1 VPTDLI
7 SPVDPVSSITGGAIS
22 GEAIPQQLHSDELWA
37 KVGEDRIEIGL
48 ALREELK
55 RASDNRHRKRLRTAD
70 PDLGAGPSHSM
81 AESEDRDGA
90 EPPNTRSTKR
100 RKITMG
106 RKTEDRVA
114 AQRGE
119 TQELRARRT
128 SIRTVNKSKLGNRGL
143 RKETPVAPS
152 QGVYPPFSP
161 RPTIGAT
168 LGLTEMEDQAW
179 TWTEGSEHISEGTED
194 VHDEETDEER
204 WTRLMVL
211 EEEWKCRECH
221 GKTFFDR
228 STLRRHCKT
237 VHGSEYDRWKC
248 RVCPDKS
255 YSRKSGLD
263 RHMKKRHHQAPYIQ
277 PR

>member
-7 SPVDPVSSITGGAIS
+7 SPMDPVGSDTGGPVSSEDT
-22 GEAIPQQLHSDELWA
+22 PQQQLRFDEPWA

-55 RASDNRHRKRLRTAD
+55 RASDNRYRKRLRTPELD
-70 PDLGAGPSHSM
+70 PG

-100 RKITMG
+100 RKILIQ

-128 SIRTVNKSKLGNRGL
+128 SGRTENKSKLGNRGL
-143 RKETPVAPS
+143 RKETLAAPS
-152 QGVYPPFSP
+152 QGVHPPFSP
-161 RPTIGAT
+161 RPTTGAT
-168 LGLTEMEDQAW
+168 LGPTEFKDQAW
-179 TWTEGSEHISEGTED
+179 TSTEGSERISEGTEY
-194 VHDEETDEER
+194 VHDEETNEER
-204 WTRLMVL
+204 WNRLRVL
-211 EEEWKCRECH
+211 EENIWKCRECP

-237 VHGSEYDRWKC
+237 VHGGECDRRKC
-248 RVCPDKS
+248 PLCPKS

-263 RHMKKRHHQAPYIQ
+263 RHTKKKH
-277 PR
+277 

>member
-7 SPVDPVSSITGGAIS
+7 SPMDPVGSNTYGPVSSEDT
-22 GEAIPQQLHSDELWA
+22 PQQQLRFDEPWA
-37 KVGEDRIEIGL
+37 KVGKDRIEIGL

-55 RASDNRHRKRLRTAD
+55 RASDNRYRKRLRT
-70 PDLGAGPSHSM
+70 PELNPGA
-81 AESEDRDGA
+81 EYEDRDGE

-100 RKITMG
+100 RKITTE

-128 SIRTVNKSKLGNRGL
+128 SDRQENKSKLGNRGL
-143 RKETPVAPS
+143 RRETLAAPS

-161 RPTIGAT
+161 RPTTGAT
-168 LGLTEMEDQAW
+168 LGPTEFKDQARSR
-179 TWTEGSEHISEGTED
+179 TEGSERISEGTED

-204 WTRLMVL
+204 WTRLMDL
-211 EEEWKCRECH
+211 EEGMRKCRECP

-237 VHGSEYDRWKC
+237 VHGGECDRRKC
-248 RVCPDKS
+248 PLCPEKS
-255 YSRKSGLD
+255 YSRQSGLN
-263 RHMKKRHHQAPYIQ
+263 RHTKKKHLGGA
-277 PR
+277 